1 MGYSQK
7 SRFSLEKRLLPV
19 QIRCYNTF
27 AHERAAY
34 ESGKQGEDYED
45 IYVKK

>member
-7 SRFSLEKRLLPV
+7 SGVSLEKRLLPV

-34 ESGKQGEDYED
+34 EFQKTGRGL
-45 IYVKK
+45 